1 MERSRQTMIIEGGRP
16 LRGTLAVHT
25 AKNSALY
32 LILASLLTDEPL
44 VLRDVPRLADV
55 LVELDL
61 LEHLGAAVRWE
72 GRDLHLHV
80 PEVKRSSAPYALV
93 SRMRASFVA
102 MGALLA
108 RTGEARIS
116 MPGGCAFG
124 PRPVDR
130 HLAAFRALGIEV
142 DESGGAFAAR
152 RHGPLEG
159 TVAFEAP
166 TVGGTQNV
174 LLASALGEGHVTIEN
189 AALEPEVADLA
200 ALLNSMGARV
210 EGGGTPV
217 IQVQGRPRLH
227 GATFRPIPDRIEAG
241 TFMLA
246 TAATRGDV
254 VLHDLRS
261 THVQAVL
268 DALGET
274 GVRVVVEGRS
284 SVRIDATGDLVATDV
299 TATEYP
305 GIPTDLQAPFGA
317 YLATLPGVSV
327 VRDRVY
333 PDRFTHVAEL
343 QRMGASLE
351 LTDRTLVI
359 RGGHPLR
366 AHALHAADIRAGG
379 ALVVAALAAQ
389 GTSRLSGVEFID
401 RGYERLAARL
411 ASLGANVSLAGV
423 GEAGSGSG
431 SGPGPGSGTGSEP
444 VSGSRGTASPSIR
457 SSSESGSSEA
467 GASSAPSCSGPGAS
481 SVPAA
486 VTGVSASASSV
497 PAAVTGVSSAA
508 AAP

>member
-333 PDRFTHVAEL
+333 PDRFTHVGDL
-343 QRMGASLE
+343 QRMGASLA

-366 AHALHAADIRAGG
+366 GHVVHASDIRAGG
-379 ALVVAALAAQ
+379 ALVVAGLAAR
-389 GTSRLSGVEFID
+389 GRTHVSGVEFID
-401 RGYERLAARL
+401 RGYERLASRL
-411 ASLGANVSLAGV
+411 ASLGAAVSLVPG
-423 GEAGSGSG
+423 GSAGSGS
-431 SGPGPGSGTGSEP
+431 STAEAHAPYSETLASAITGSASER
-444 VSGSRGTASPSIR
+444 SG
-457 SSSESGSSEA
+457 
-467 GASSAPSCSGPGAS
+467 
-481 SVPAA
+481 
-486 VTGVSASASSV
+486 
-497 PAAVTGVSSAA
+497 
-508 AAP
+508 

>member
-1 MERSRQTMIIEGGRP
+1 MERSRETMIIDGGRP
-16 LRGTLAVHT
+16 LRGSLPVHT

-32 LILASLLTDEPL
+32 LILASLLSEEPL
-44 VLRDVPRLADV
+44 ILRDVPRLADV
-55 LVELDL
+55 LVELEL
-61 LEHLGAAVRWE
+61 LEHLGADVHWD
-72 GRDLHLHV
+72 GHDLHLHV
-80 PEVKRSSAPYALV
+80 PEVKRSSAPYTLV

-108 RTGEARIS
+108 RTGQARIS

-152 RHGPLEG
+152 RHGALEG
-159 TVAFEAP
+159 TVTFEAP

-174 LLASALGEGHVTIEN
+174 LLASALGEGHVAIEN

-200 ALLNSMGARV
+200 ALLNTMGARV
-210 EGGGTPV
+210 EGAGTPV
-217 IQVQGRPRLH
+217 IQVQGVPRLY

-254 VLHDLRS
+254 VLRDLRP

-268 DALGET
+268 DALAET
-274 GVRVVVEGRS
+274 GVRIVIETPD
-284 SVRIDATGDLVATDV
+284 SVRIDATGELVATDV

-333 PDRFTHVAEL
+333 PDRFTHVGDL
-343 QRMGASLE
+343 QRMGASLA

-366 AHALHAADIRAGG
+366 GHAVHASDIRAGG
-379 ALVVAALAAQ
+379 ALVVAGLAAR
-389 GTSRLSGVEFID
+389 GRTHVSGVEFID
-401 RGYERLAARL
+401 RGYERLASRL
-411 ASLGANVSLAGV
+411 ASLGAAVSLVPG
-423 GEAGSGSG
+423 GSAGSGS
-431 SGPGPGSGTGSEP
+431 STAEAHAPYSETLASAITGSASER
-444 VSGSRGTASPSIR
+444 SG
-457 SSSESGSSEA
+457 
-467 GASSAPSCSGPGAS
+467 
-481 SVPAA
+481 
-486 VTGVSASASSV
+486 
-497 PAAVTGVSSAA
+497 
-508 AAP
+508 